1 MALSCRILSDSLFES
16 LLSYLALLIVPL
28 KMEFDHVNRNSKGDP
43 VNRFEPNLER
53 VKRDIL
59 NLSRFIS
66 PVESGYTRI
75 SFSEEDRKAREHISL
90 LMKQEAGLKV
100 RIDTA
105 GNLIGQRKGK
115 KEKPSILIGSHLDT
129 VRGGGRF
136 DGMSG
141 VIAGLEAARLFMEN
155 SFNPIHPLEVAVF
168 LAEEPSPFGLSTIGS
183 RAMAGKLKEEQL
195 TSLRDAAGRDLG
207 TAIREMG
214 GSPEKLGEAKRPPGD
229 LLAYLELHIEQGPS
243 LFTRGIPIGIVKGI
257 VGISRAKITIWG
269 RSDHAGTIPMAIRR
283 DALTAGS
290 EVVLALEGIC
300 RGKED
305 LVGTV
310 GKMEVS
316 PNSINVIPGKV
327 VLIMDVRSLNE
338 DLIDQTFSL
347 LKNDLE
353 RIRDQ
358 RGIEIR
364 MEPEVVSHPVLF
376 EKRITDQIRGVCN
389 RLGLPSLEV
398 ISGAGHDA
406 MHIAQIAPTA
416 MIFIPSQEGRSH
428 CPEEWTEFEQIGQ
441 GIEVLATTI
450 AEIDQDHWQGEER

>member
-1 MALSCRILSDSLFES
+1 LKIDS
-16 LLSYLALLIVPL
+16 
-28 KMEFDHVNRNSKGDP
+28 DHVNRNGKGDP
-43 VNRFEPNLER
+43 VNRFDPNLER

-75 SFSEEDRKAREHISL
+75 SFSEEDRKAREHIGL

-100 RIDTA
+100 RIDAA
-105 GNLIGQRKGK
+105 GNLIGRRKGK

-141 VIAGLEAARLFMEN
+141 VIAGLEVARLFMEKG
-155 SFNPIHPLEVAVF
+155 FDPIHPLEVVSF

-195 TSLRDAAGRDLG
+195 TSLKDATGRDLAA
-207 TAIREMG
+207 AIHEMG
-214 GSPEKLGEAKRPPGD
+214 GSPEKLGEAKRPPGSI
-229 LLAYLELHIEQGPS
+229 LAYLELHIEQGPT
-243 LFTRGIPIGIVKGI
+243 LVTRRIPIGIVKGI
-257 VGISRAKITIWG
+257 VGISRAKITIGG
-269 RSDHAGTIPMAIRR
+269 RNDHAGTIPMALRR

-290 EVVLALEGIC
+290 EVVLALERIC
-300 RGKED
+300 RGKEG

-310 GKMEVS
+310 GKVEVS

-338 DLIDQTFSL
+338 DRIDQTFSL
-347 LKNDLE
+347 LRNDLE
-353 RIRDQ
+353 KIREQ
-358 RGIEIR
+358 RGVEIR
-364 MEPEVVSHPVLF
+364 VEPEVVSQPVLF
-376 EKRITDQIRGVCN
+376 EKRITDQLCEVCH
-389 RLGLPSLEV
+389 RLGLPYLEI

-406 MHIAQIAPTA
+406 MHIANIAPAA

-441 GIEVLATTI
+441 GIEVLASTI
-450 AEIDQDHWQGEER
+450 AEIDHGQWQEEKR